1 MELFTV
7 DSEGSV
13 VGQCVLSQWTVQLY
27 HGESQ
32 STTSQFYSVEEI
44 QFIWILFRI
53 LLKPELSKRKNCSR
67 AIRWALL
74 KGVIILCSFGNS
86 IKNFS

>member
-32 STTSQFYSVEEI
+32 STTSQFYSAEEI
-44 QFIWILFRI
+44 QLIWILFRI
-53 LLKPELSKRKNCSR
+53 LLKPELSKKKK
-67 AIRWALL
+67 LL
-74 KGVIILCSFGNS
+74 SGYKMDFAKGCDHSLQFW
-86 IKNFS
+86 